1 MKQIFI
7 LFAVFCLIGSA
18 CGLGIT
24 TSLDRTVSAKPGVV
38 FFVGNAS
45 ANQTFTLPDAATANL
60 KGFPFEFVVN
70 TDPGSYYFR
79 LTATGGDDIGGNNYY
94 VITEPGALKVTSDGT
109 DYHVQ
114 SHEGTWVAS
123 AA

>member
-1 MKQIFI
+1 MRDIFT
-7 LFAVFCLIGSA
+7 LFVVMALIGSA
-18 CGLGIT
+18 SGIGIT

-45 ANQTFTLPDAATANL
+45 ANQTFTLPDAATVNL

-79 LTATGGDDIGGNNYY
+79 LTATGADHIGGNDYY
-94 VITEPGALKVTSDGT
+94 IITELGAAKVVSDGN

-114 SHEGTWVAS
+114 MHEGNWTSSGA
-123 AA
+123 